1 LRALVAGFMT
11 IDNIQLPARNIT
23 SIGGPPCYA
32 GLVCS
37 RFGLDVR
44 VLTKIGPDFPDEQV
58 IWLARNG
65 IPLSAGDRS
74 SLKTTRFKI
83 EVNGNSRTLFLVSK
97 CEDLT
102 ASALP
107 EGRFDG
113 ALISPI
119 AQEVSMG
126 LLKDIAA
133 KSDFTFLDPQGFVRF
148 FDDKGKVSIGK
159 PKEDGL
165 AGAVDALK
173 MDTEEA
179 QALTGKK
186 GPKEALSKLATG
198 GLRKAVV
205 TRGGDSSYVLDGSRI
220 YEIPVPKVGIVD
232 TTGAGDILGGALLAS
247 YLRTRDFLWSACFG
261 VAASSLSLTM
271 IALAKVDLPMTVD
284 EQAKRLYSLASPVAS
299 A

>member
-1 LRALVAGFMT
+1 MT